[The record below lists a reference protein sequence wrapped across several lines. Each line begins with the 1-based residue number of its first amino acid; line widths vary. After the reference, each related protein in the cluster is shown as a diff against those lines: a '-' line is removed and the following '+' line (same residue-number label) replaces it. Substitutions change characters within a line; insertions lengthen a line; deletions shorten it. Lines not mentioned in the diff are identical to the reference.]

1 VIWKANVDA
10 LRGSDKKDDNLM
22 KDLFKKSLM
31 QICPPLLHLN
41 MFNKPIWGQEA
52 LLEKRWIKMSELVKS
67 SQTENGSLKFLLSS
81 NNDFEPFDIRQI
93 CFDVTNDCR

>member
-1 VIWKANVDA
+1 MKKTFHC
-10 LRGSDKKDDNLM
+10 LKLKFYLKKDDNLM

-52 LLEKRWIKMSELVKS
+52 LLEVS
-67 SQTENGSLKFLLSS
+67 
-81 NNDFEPFDIRQI
+81 
-93 CFDVTNDCR
+93 